1 MEGTIGEIRI
11 FSGNF
16 PPRSWAFCQGQSL
29 SIAQYDTLYAIIG
42 TTYGGD
48 GQETFNLPDL
58 RSKVAM
64 GNGNGPGLTP
74 RILGQVLGTETVT
87 ITTNEMPAHT
97 HPILLTPQGGAVS
110 AEATLYG
117 VNGSGG
123 QTNPGGNF
131 IGEDSGSGLQNYIP
145 TGTPTPMNAGSVTVT
160 NLNSV
165 APNVNL
171 SPFGGNN
178 PHNNVQPVLAINFII
193 CLEGIFP
200 SRN

>member
-87 ITTNEMPAHT
+87 LTTNEMPAHT
-97 HPILLTPQGGAVS
+97 HPILLTPQGGAVT
-110 AEATLYG
+110 AAATLYG
-117 VNGSGG
+117 VNGSGD
-123 QTNPGGNF
+123 QTNPGNNYL
-131 IGEDSGSGLQNYIP
+131 GEDSNVGAVNYIP
-145 TGTPTPMNAGSVTVT
+145 TGNTVPMNSGSISISNV
-160 NLNSV
+160 NAP
-165 APNVNL
+165 APNL
-171 SPFGGNN
+171 ALAQFGGSQA
-178 PHNNVQPVLAINFII
+178 HNNIQPVLAINFII
-193 CLEGIFP
+193 CLEGMFP